1 MREPFSCVFV
11 AVRAMLFAVAGS
23 RFACKNAVLDGPIAR
38 SQNCLFSE
46 RGRLYSLDKKNDTV
60 AEENVGRI
68 RRESSSEWPVEK
80 ISHIFEKSGLNAA
93 HGYPSLTRWN
103 VSRDHQANE
112 IHADKRMQC

>member
-60 AEENVGRI
+60 AKKNVGVAFRNI
-68 RRESSSEWPVEK
+68 KRAEFLPGGIAVGAFCSD
-80 ISHIFEKSGLNAA
+80 G
-93 HGYPSLTRWN
+93 RW
-103 VSRDHQANE
+103 
-112 IHADKRMQC
+112 